1 MGHET
6 QKTKAGGQNTMTN
19 ALYHEEIGGGYTMQR
34 HITIDAADF
43 RDTCGHIEVMALTDD
58 GDELD
63 TATVTDEAA
72 ALVEFNKMVQ
82 KYAGPLQKAMNAAE
96 LKPGHKY
103 TLVYLSEFGFPVSQK
118 ITFDSMSLTTYAQH
132 SDVVKLIFTPF
143 RKRSKYSNLF
153 YNCSLMIF
161 DGWQDMDENAISE
174 TLKDDGKIK
183 VTKSK
188 YTCFSASY
196 IEDLEKIFTNPV
208 MIYKDYKRGVNGKL
222 YA

>member
-1 MGHET
+1 
-6 QKTKAGGQNTMTN
+6 MTN
-19 ALYHEEIGGGYTMQR
+19 TLYHEEIGGGYTMQR

-43 RDTCGHIEVMALTDD
+43 RDTCGHIEIMALTDD

-63 TATVTDEAA
+63 VVTVTNEAA
-72 ALVEFNKMVQ
+72 ALAEFNKMVQ

-103 TLVYLSEFGFPVSQK
+103 TLVYFTEFGFPVAQK
-118 ITFDSMSLTTYAQH
+118 ITFSSMSFTTYAQH
-132 SDVVKLIFTPF
+132 SDVVKLVFTPF
-143 RKRSKYSNLF
+143 RKRSKYSRRF

-161 DGWQDMDENAISE
+161 EGWQDMDESVTDEIIR
-174 TLKDDGKIK
+174 DDGEIK
-183 VTKSK
+183 VMKSK

-208 MIYKDYKRGVNGKL
+208 MIYKDYKTGVNGKV